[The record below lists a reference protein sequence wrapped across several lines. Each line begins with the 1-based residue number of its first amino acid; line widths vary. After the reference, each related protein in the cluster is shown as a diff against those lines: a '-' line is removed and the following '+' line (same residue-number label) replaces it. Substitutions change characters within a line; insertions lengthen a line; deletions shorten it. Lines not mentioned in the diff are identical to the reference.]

1 MSVTSQ
7 GNARTL
13 LLGGFIK
20 SKVDLLQF
28 VSHKNTVGGNWEA
41 RGNYGKWFKR
51 DGDSSNSTVKS
62 CYNCRIFGP
71 NLPLPGGL
79 RRGYKHVQINKTAE
93 LLTVKTRGHVFSCS
107 ISCDAY
113 DAGPQKLLKHYQ
125 R

>member
-41 RGNYGKWFKR
+41 RG
-51 DGDSSNSTVKS
+51 
-62 CYNCRIFGP
+62 
-71 NLPLPGGL
+71 
-79 RRGYKHVQINKTAE
+79 KHVEIMVNG
-93 LLTVKTRGHVFSCS
+93 LNGTVTQAIV
-107 ISCDAY
+107 
-113 DAGPQKLLKHYQ
+113 L
-125 R
+125 